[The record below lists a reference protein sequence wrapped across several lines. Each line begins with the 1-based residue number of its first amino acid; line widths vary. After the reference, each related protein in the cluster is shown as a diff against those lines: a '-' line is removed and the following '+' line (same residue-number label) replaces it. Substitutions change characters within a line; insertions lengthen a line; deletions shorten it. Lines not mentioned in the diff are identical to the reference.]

1 MSAPALTSDQN
12 ILPVQAYFNLDGS
25 FNTFIGQGHPFV
37 VSATESIGINNVTT
51 NATFYPVFSP
61 VSSGQVTSLDV
72 FTGLTYNPSTGLL
85 TTTALQG
92 NLKGIAD
99 LATNLV
105 GSYTNALVYQS
116 TNNTTSFIA
125 NGTTGQYL
133 SANTSGAPTW
143 VTPTF
148 AGSTVTDDT
157 STNATR
163 YPLFSSITSGNLLTE
178 YTSSTK
184 YQFNPNTGALTA
196 TSFVGSG
203 ASLTSIPNG
212 ALVNSSITVGTT
224 AISLGS
230 SSTTLAGLSSVTSTS
245 FVGALTGNASS
256 ATTATSA
263 TVALNVQVTDNTS
276 SSSTFYPTLSP
287 GTTGSTNYALN
298 TSSTKLSFVPSTG
311 TLTATN
317 FSGLASSAT
326 NIAGGFANQINYQTG
341 TGTTSFITAPS
352 SSGTYLEWNGSA
364 FVWATPGGGGT
375 VTSVA
380 QSFTGGLISVS
391 GSPITTSGTLA
402 LTVAGTSGGI
412 PYFSSG
418 TTWASSGA
426 LSQYSLLVGGGAGNA
441 PTSLSSTGTANQVLI
456 SNGAS
461 ANPSFT
467 SALTGLT
474 IDNTV
479 IGATTAN
486 TGKFTTLE
494 VTGTSTLGDASTTYI
509 QVVGDASYPAI
520 KAAGGTNTPLVLQPL
535 GTGALQAQQTTSS
548 ATGGNARGA
557 NAVDWQ
563 TSRSTAAQ
571 VASAL
576 ASVISGGINNTV
588 TTNYS
593 SIVGGSTNSTG
604 GGNYGF
610 IGGGLSNNAGSNV
623 SQFATIVGGNANQAV
638 GFFNFI
644 GGGASNSGTASSTA
658 TTNTTTIALTAQTT
672 VYLSSTNANI
682 KVGQLITGTGVV
694 NYTYATSSVTTGT
707 PAVMATS
714 TISGTTLTVGSLT
727 SGTIIAGQVLTGTGV
742 TAGTYIV
749 SGSGST
755 WTVSA
760 SQTVASTT
768 ITGTAYTF
776 TISQAATTTAGITL
790 SFYTP
795 HGVVVGGGNNQAT
808 GSYSFIGGGGDAGTA
823 ANRNVASA
831 DWSTVVGGVGNQAT
845 GIGAFVGGGGVYLGT
860 VNGNNA
866 SGVFSVVG
874 GGLGNQTSGQGAFI
888 GGGYTNYANGNYSV
902 VNGYNG
908 TSRGIDSAF
917 ILSSRNSNNTQ
928 GFSQSGWYN
937 LSVSTT
943 TTGAVALSSNSNAAG
958 TTNQVVLP
966 NGQTGTVSVY
976 TFRVLIS
983 AHNSANTTDIAGW
996 QILGVISRGN
1006 GVGTTALVG
1015 TPTVTLLGA
1024 TSGAISAGWG
1034 TLSNVAA
1041 VADTTNGALQIQ
1053 VTGVASTTIRW
1064 SARVETNE
1072 LAY

>member
-12 ILPVQAYFNLDGS
+12 ILPVQAYFNIDGS

-212 ALVNSSITVGTT
+212 ALVNSSITVGTIS
-224 AISLGS
+224 ISLGS

-263 TVALNVQVTDNTS
+263 TVALNVQVTDSTS

-298 TSSTKLSFVPSTG
+298 TSSTKLSFVPNTG

-326 NIAGGFANQINYQTG
+326 NIAGGVANQIIYQTG
-341 TGTTSFITAPS
+341 AGATSFITAPS

-391 GSPITTSGTLA
+391 GSPITSSGTLA
-402 LTVAGTSGGI
+402 LTVAGISGGI

-456 SNGAS
+456 SNGSS

-479 IGATTAN
+479 IGATIAS

-494 VTGTSTLGDASTTYI
+494 ATGTSTLGDASTTYI

-535 GTGALQAQQTTSS
+535 GTGALQAQKTDST

-563 TSRSTAAQ
+563 TSRASATQ
-571 VASAL
+571 VASGTSGVVGGGYSNTA
-576 ASVISGGINNTV
+576 ASSYSAVAGGASNYCGGSSYNFVGGGYSNTVSGVNAYSSVVGGILNTASG
-588 TTNYS
+588 Y
-593 SIVGGSTNSTG
+593 
-604 GGNYGF
+604 Y
-610 IGGGLSNNAGSNV
+610 
-623 SQFATIVGGNANQAV
+623 
-638 GFFNFI
+638 NFI
-644 GGGASNSGTASSTA
+644 GGGYTNSGTSGSAVTTQATSTITSGSTA
-658 TTNTTTIALTAQTT
+658 VT
-672 VYLSSTNANI
+672 LSGTNASI
-682 KVGQLITGTGVV
+682 KVGQLITGTPLASQ
-694 NYTYATSSVTTGT
+694 TYVAAISGTSLTLSQNATSSTN
-707 PAVMATS
+707 A
-714 TISGTTLTVGSLT
+714 
-727 SGTIIAGQVLTGTGV
+727 
-742 TAGTYIV
+742 
-749 SGSGST
+749 
-755 WTVSA
+755 
-760 SQTVASTT
+760 
-768 ITGTAYTF
+768 
-776 TISQAATTTAGITL
+776 TL

-795 HGVVVGGGNNQAT
+795 HGVVVAGGNNQAT

-823 ANRNVASA
+823 ANRNTASG
-831 DWSTVVGGVGNQAT
+831 DWSSILGGKSAITRGVIGAQAYASGEFSAQGDAQTGIYTLRNTSTSATLVVLTADSGTAGTLNQAV
-845 GIGAFVGGGGVYLGT
+845 IP
-860 VNGNNA
+860 
-866 SGVFSVVG
+866 S
-874 GGLGNQTSGQGAFI
+874 
-888 GGGYTNYANGNYSV
+888 NYA
-902 VNGYNG
+902 
-908 TSRGIDSAF
+908 
-917 ILSSRNSNNTQ
+917 
-928 GFSQSGWYN
+928 
-937 LSVSTT
+937 
-943 TTGAVALSSNSNAAG
+943 
-958 TTNQVVLP
+958 
-966 NGQTGTVSVY
+966 Y
-976 TFRVLIS
+976 TFRALITGR
-983 AHNSANTTDIAGW
+983 NTSTNDTASY
-996 QILGVISRGN
+996 QILGSIQNTS
-1006 GVGTTALVG
+1006 GTVALVG
-1015 TPTVTLLGA
+1015 TPSVTTIGYTASASTWVVSA
-1024 TSGAISAGWG
+1024 TADNTNKAISINA
-1034 TLSNVAA
+1034 T
-1041 VADTTNGALQIQ
+1041 GA
-1053 VTGVASTTIRW
+1053 ASTTIHW
-1064 SARVETNE
+1064 VCKLETIE
-1072 LAY
+1072 VG

>member
-263 TVALNVQVTDNTS
+263 TVALNVQVTDSTS

-298 TSSTKLSFVPSTG
+298 TSSIKLSFVPNTG
-311 TLTATN
+311 TLT
-317 FSGLASSAT
+317 
-326 NIAGGFANQINYQTG
+326 
-341 TGTTSFITAPS
+341 TTALVS
-352 SSGTYLEWNGSA
+352 
-364 FVWATPGGGGT
+364 
-375 VTSVA
+375 
-380 QSFTGGLISVS
+380 TGGS
-391 GSPITTSGTLA
+391 
-402 LTVAGTSGGI
+402 
-412 PYFSSG
+412 
-418 TTWASSGA
+418 
-426 LSQYSLLVGGGAGNA
+426 
-441 PTSLSSTGTANQVLI
+441 
-456 SNGAS
+456 
-461 ANPSFT
+461 
-467 SALTGLT
+467 

-479 IGATTAN
+479 IGGTTPSTGAFTTITGQTETLKGTGENLFLQSSNLTSASWVLSNLTN
-486 TGKFTTLE
+486 TGSQTDVFNGNTASLLVPTTTNIYPHAFYQNFTNIIGSTYTVTVYAKANGYTGLQLGVNPGNSACFDLTGVSSPVFASPFLSATQTLVNGWYKCV
-494 VTGTSTLGDASTTYI
+494 VTINSSAFGVFQFAINQSFNSNPN
-509 QVVGDASYPAI
+509 SYPAYS
-520 KAAGGTNTPLVLQPL
+520 GNGTSGIYFCAPQIEIGTVSNTYIPTTSSQVYGTPTLSFSGVSTIGLQNDGSLFVQPA
-535 GTGALQAQQTTSS
+535 GTGALQAQPSTGVAS
-548 ATGGNARGA
+548 TGGNARGA

-563 TSRSTAAQ
+563 TSRTAATM
-571 VASAL
+571 VASAQ
-576 ASVISGGINNTV
+576 AVISGGQNNT
-588 TTNYS
+588 
-593 SIVGGSTNSTG
+593 
-604 GGNYGF
+604 
-610 IGGGLSNNAGSNV
+610 A
-623 SQFATIVGGNANQAV
+623 
-638 GFFNFI
+638 
-644 GGGASNSGTASSTA
+644 SGTASS
-658 TTNTTTIALTAQTT
+658 AL
-672 VYLSSTNANI
+672 
-682 KVGQLITGTGVV
+682 
-694 NYTYATSSVTTGT
+694 
-707 PAVMATS
+707 
-714 TISGTTLTVGSLT
+714 
-727 SGTIIAGQVLTGTGV
+727 
-742 TAGTYIV
+742 
-749 SGSGST
+749 
-755 WTVSA
+755 
-760 SQTVASTT
+760 
-768 ITGTAYTF
+768 
-776 TISQAATTTAGITL
+776 
-790 SFYTP
+790 
-795 HGVVVGGGNNQAT
+795 
-808 GSYSFIGGGGDAGTA
+808 
-823 ANRNVASA
+823 
-831 DWSTVVGGVGNQAT
+831 
-845 GIGAFVGGGGVYLGT
+845 
-860 VNGNNA
+860 
-866 SGVFSVVG
+866 
-874 GGLGNQTSGQGAFI
+874 
-888 GGGYTNYANGNYSV
+888 GGYTNLVNANYA
-902 VNGYNG
+902 
-908 TSRGIDSAF
+908 T
-917 ILSSRNSNNTQ
+917 
-928 GFSQSGWYN
+928 
-937 LSVSTT
+937 
-943 TTGAVALSSNSNAAG
+943 AVGGSYG
-958 TTNQVVLP
+958 TTRGVIGLVSIPASNQPLNVTTAGSTQSSMLVIGAQTTNATATALKSNTSAASATNQLVLP
-966 NGQTGTVSVY
+966 NGQTSTVSVY
-976 TFRVLIS
+976 TFRALIS
-983 AHNSANTTDIAGW
+983 AHNTATTDAAGW
-996 QILGVISRGN
+996 EIKGVISRGAAAAN
-1006 GVGTTALVG
+1006 TALVG
-1015 TPTVTLLGA
+1015 TPSVALLGA

-1034 TLSNVAA
+1034 VVGAVAA

-1053 VTGVASTTIRW
+1053 VTGAASTTINW
-1064 SARVETNE
+1064 SATIETNE
-1072 LAY
+1072 LGY

>member
-224 AISLGS
+224 SISLGS
-230 SSTTLAGLSSVTSTS
+230 SSTTLAGLSSVTSTT

-263 TVALNVQVTDNTS
+263 TVALNVQVTDSTS

-298 TSSTKLSFVPSTG
+298 TSSTKLSFVPNTG

-326 NIAGGFANQINYQTG
+326 NIAGGVANQIIYQTG
-341 TGTTSFITAPS
+341 AGATSFITAPS

-391 GSPITTSGTLA
+391 GSPITSSGTLA

-456 SNGAS
+456 SNGSS
-461 ANPSFT
+461 ANPTFT

-479 IGATTAN
+479 IGGTTPSTGTFTTITGQTAN
-486 TGKFTTLE
+486 LTGTGQNLYLYSQAMPSGWGSDGATVSNPGTVSAPSGSSPFGGTDGNIINEGTGVSTNHDIYQQVLITQPIVTISAYFKNPASNGRQWVALSIAQTTQGNNQFNAVFDLVNGTVTKTNSGTVSGLYISSSITPVGNGWYRCSVTGSFTTYGVNFYGLINMSNSATPTITGFGNINY
-494 VTGTSTLGDASTTYI
+494 TGTSQTMYAWGVQLNYGYTASNYI
-509 QVVGDASYPAI
+509 QTTSSAVYGYPYLSLNGNIAVEMDSSGNLI
-520 KAAGGTNTPLVLQPL
+520 LQPA

-548 ATGGNARGA
+548 ATGGNARGT

-563 TSRSTAAQ
+563 TSRTAATM
-571 VASAL
+571 VASAQ
-576 ASVISGGINNTV
+576 AVIAGGQNNT
-588 TTNYS
+588 
-593 SIVGGSTNSTG
+593 
-604 GGNYGF
+604 
-610 IGGGLSNNAGSNV
+610 A
-623 SQFATIVGGNANQAV
+623 
-638 GFFNFI
+638 
-644 GGGASNSGTASSTA
+644 SGTASS
-658 TTNTTTIALTAQTT
+658 AL
-672 VYLSSTNANI
+672 
-682 KVGQLITGTGVV
+682 
-694 NYTYATSSVTTGT
+694 
-707 PAVMATS
+707 
-714 TISGTTLTVGSLT
+714 
-727 SGTIIAGQVLTGTGV
+727 
-742 TAGTYIV
+742 
-749 SGSGST
+749 
-755 WTVSA
+755 
-760 SQTVASTT
+760 
-768 ITGTAYTF
+768 
-776 TISQAATTTAGITL
+776 
-790 SFYTP
+790 
-795 HGVVVGGGNNQAT
+795 
-808 GSYSFIGGGGDAGTA
+808 
-823 ANRNVASA
+823 
-831 DWSTVVGGVGNQAT
+831 
-845 GIGAFVGGGGVYLGT
+845 
-860 VNGNNA
+860 
-866 SGVFSVVG
+866 
-874 GGLGNQTSGQGAFI
+874 
-888 GGGYTNYANGNYSV
+888 GGYTNLVNANYA
-902 VNGYNG
+902 
-908 TSRGIDSAF
+908 T
-917 ILSSRNSNNTQ
+917 
-928 GFSQSGWYN
+928 
-937 LSVSTT
+937 
-943 TTGAVALSSNSNAAG
+943 AVGGSYG
-958 TTNQVVLP
+958 TTRGVIGLLSIPASNQPLNVTTAGSTQSSMLVIGVQTTNATATALKSNTSAASATNQLVLP
-966 NGQTGTVSVY
+966 NGQTSTVSVY
-976 TFRVLIS
+976 TFRALVS
-983 AHNSANTTDIAGW
+983 AHNTGTIDAAGW
-996 QILGVISRGN
+996 EIKGVISRGAAAAN
-1006 GVGTTALVG
+1006 TALVG
-1015 TPTVTLLGA
+1015 TPSVALLGA
-1024 TSGAISAGWG
+1024 TTGAITAGWG
-1034 TLSNVAA
+1034 TVSNVAA

-1053 VTGVASTTIRW
+1053 VTGAASTTINW
-1064 SARVETNE
+1064 SATIETNE
-1072 LAY
+1072 LGY